1 MLEKFIKKL
10 NFDAHFHYTDCKNL
24 GICDFPDDFTGI
36 SCAHCKNE
44 WEIQKNSPYFIIKSY
59 GLHPQN
65 ARNYNLSSIYFLENL
80 VSNKEISFI
89 GECGF
94 DLFCDEYKIYEK
106 KQEEFFNIQIEMAI
120 KNNLPVV
127 IHCRKANHKLF
138 KYKKQLSKLPEV
150 LFHSFMGPS
159 AEAFNLLNSNI
170 NGYFSFGKQ
179 IFNGNKKVLDCI
191 KKLPAERILCETD
204 APFQFLKGEKFT
216 SPAEITKI
224 QQKVSEILETRSSF
238 AQEGKTDGKTGKI
251 SLF

>member
-1 MLEKFIKKL
+1 MLEKFVKKL
-10 NFDAHFHYTDCKNL
+10 NFDAHFHYADCMNL
-24 GICDFPDDFTGI
+24 GICIFPDDFMGI
-36 SCAHCKNE
+36 SCAHCEKE
-44 WEIQKNSPYFIIKSY
+44 WEIQKKSPAFIIKSF

-65 ARNYNLSSIYFLENL
+65 VKNYNLSSIDFLEKL
-80 VSNKEISFI
+80 VAEKQISFI

-94 DLFCDEYKIYEK
+94 DLFCDEYKIFEK
-106 KQEEFFNIQIEMAI
+106 KQDEIFNIQIEIAI

-159 AEAFNLLNSNI
+159 AEAFSLLNSNI

-191 KKLPAERILCETD
+191 KKLPPERILCETD

-216 SPAEITKI
+216 SPGEITKI
-224 QQKVSEILETRSSF
+224 QKRIMELLAQK
-238 AQEGKTDGKTGKI
+238 K

>member
-1 MLEKFIKKL
+1 MLEKFVKKL
-10 NFDAHFHYTDCKNL
+10 NFDAHFHYADCMNL
-24 GICDFPDDFTGI
+24 GICIFPDDFVGI
-36 SCAHCKNE
+36 SCAHCEKE
-44 WEIQKNSPYFIIKSY
+44 WEIQKKSPAFIIKSF

-65 ARNYNLSSIYFLENL
+65 VKNYTISSIDFLEKL
-80 VSNKEISFI
+80 VAEKQISFI

-94 DLFCDEYKIYEK
+94 DLFCDEYKIFEK
-106 KQEEFFNIQIEMAI
+106 KQDEIFNIQIEMAI

-159 AEAFNLLNSNI
+159 AEALSLLNHNI

-179 IFNGNKKVLDCI
+179 VFNGNKKVLDCI
-191 KKLPAERILCETD
+191 KNLPSERILCETD
-204 APFQFLKGEKFT
+204 APFQCLKGEKFT
-216 SPAEITKI
+216 SPSEITKI
-224 QQKVSEILETRSSF
+224 QKRIMELLAQK
-238 AQEGKTDGKTGKI
+238 K

>member
-1 MLEKFIKKL
+1 MLEKFVKKL
-10 NFDAHFHYTDCKNL
+10 NFDAHFHYADCMNL
-24 GICDFPDDFTGI
+24 GICDFPEDFVGI
-36 SCAHCKNE
+36 SSAHCEKE
-44 WEIQKNSPYFIIKSY
+44 WEIQKKSPDFIIKSY

-65 ARNYNLSSIYFLENL
+65 VQNYNLSSINFLEKL
-80 VSNKEISFI
+80 VAEKQISFI

-94 DLFCDEYKIYEK
+94 DLFCDEYKRFEI
-106 KQEEFFNIQIEMAI
+106 KQEEIFTIQIEIAI

-159 AEAFNLLNSNI
+159 AEAFSLLNSNI

-191 KKLPAERILCETD
+191 KKLPPQRIFCETD
-204 APFQFLKGEKFT
+204 APFQYLKGEKFT
-216 SPAEITKI
+216 SPADITKI
-224 QQKVSEILETRSSF
+224 QKRILELLEKNDCNHR
-238 AQEGKTDGKTGKI
+238 
-251 SLF
+251 